1 MAGLNDLKKLI
12 KEKLPTKQ
20 PIKTYFG
27 SKAQY
32 PFNKSIKEMDTKQKA
47 DVRETLAKKWKTK
60 LTTPKSLSIAN
71 KALTVAKTLPGPLK
85 NVIKGVEI
93 VRQVKQVI
101 NRTRNIKQS
110 MVKYDKDYVPPK
122 KFILKTEGNKHS
134 LKPLP
139 KWSKSSAV
147 FRSELKERTS
157 IDASGKTKV
166 ISKKQLNARNKRIKN
181 IDKIKVKE
189 ENIVP
194 AKYQPKENR
203 ATIDKPA
210 TFARDTKFH
219 NMASDRPALNKVNI
233 KKLKDM
239 LSPVVKKKT
248 VGK

>member
-1 MAGLNDLKKLI
+1 
-12 KEKLPTKQ
+12 
-20 PIKTYFG
+20 
-27 SKAQY
+27 
-32 PFNKSIKEMDTKQKA
+32 
-47 DVRETLAKKWKTK
+47 
-60 LTTPKSLSIAN
+60 
-71 KALTVAKTLPGPLK
+71 
-85 NVIKGVEI
+85 
-93 VRQVKQVI
+93 
-101 NRTRNIKQS
+101 

-147 FRSELKERTS
+147 FRSQLKERTS

-166 ISKKQLNARNKRIKN
+166 
-181 IDKIKVKE
+181 
-189 ENIVP
+189 
-194 AKYQPKENR
+194 NR
-203 ATIDKPA
+203 AAIDKPA

>member
-1 MAGLNDLKKLI
+1 VAG
-12 KEKLPTKQ
+12 PTKQ

-27 SKAQY
+27 SKASY
-32 PFNKSIKEMDTKQKA
+32 PFNKTIKDMTFKQKA
-47 DVRETLAKKWKTK
+47 DVRESLAKKWKTK
-60 LTTPKSLSIAN
+60 LTSPKSLSIAN
-71 KALTVAKTLPGPLK
+71 KAVTVAKTVPGPLR
-85 NVIKGVEI
+85 NVIKGVEL
-93 VRQVKQVI
+93 VRQVGQVI

-110 MVKYDKDYVPPK
+110 MVKYDKNYVVPPK
-122 KFILKTEGNKHS
+122 FRKMLEGTTKPS

-157 IDASGKTKV
+157 INAAGKTKV
-166 ISKKQLNARNKRIKN
+166 ISKNELRARNKNIKN

-203 ATIDKPA
+203 AAIDKPA
-210 TFARDTKFH
+210 TYARDTKFH
-219 NMASDRPALNKVNI
+219 DMSAERPLINRVNI
-233 KKLKDM
+233 KKLRDM